1 MSQLDFELDA
11 KELRDLE
18 ETAANI
24 VALVEE
30 VDDMFAALIRDAL
43 LSKKCSFFEHLS
55 YFAGGVFSCGEFF
68 K

>member
-30 VDDMFAALIRDAL
+30 VDDMFAALIRQEN
-43 LSKKCSFFEHLS
+43 KKK
-55 YFAGGVFSCGEFF
+55 ARWARADV
-68 K
+68 KRV

>member
-30 VDDMFAALIRDAL
+30 VDDMFPALIRQEN
-43 LSKKCSFFEHLS
+43 KKK
-55 YFAGGVFSCGEFF
+55 ARWAQADV
-68 K
+68 KVDIR